1 MAKKKVKDLK
11 AELLNDD
18 FELEDTDT
26 LTVAILIL
34 ARAMGRLAA
43 KPRGNL

>member
-18 FELEDTDT
+18 FEIDDTDY
-26 LTVAILIL
+26 LTAATMIL
-34 ARAMGRLAA
+34 AKAMGRLAS
-43 KPRGNL
+43 KP